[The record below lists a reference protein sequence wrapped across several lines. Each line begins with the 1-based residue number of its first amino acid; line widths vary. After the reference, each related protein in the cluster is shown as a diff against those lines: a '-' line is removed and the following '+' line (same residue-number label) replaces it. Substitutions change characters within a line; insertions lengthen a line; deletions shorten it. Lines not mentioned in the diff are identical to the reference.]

1 MKCFI
6 RGLNNAISDDGLK
19 DVANNEMFYVLQRLG
34 QCISESE
41 FSQLIRGSSS
51 RTADIVI
58 DAVEETIRGN
68 PSLHLPAKVDLFVV
82 ESIFKPRPKEV
93 ISSLGLKCK
102 YSASHRCS
110 ISALDEATEEF
121 KVHATNERVHPL
133 VSPLSWGNTNSR
145 TREFQTPLQVAAQT
159 GRPVE
164 FIIFGGKDACDK
176 IQGTDGKVVDN
187 CLPLVDLKTLV
198 VRNLNRFVQTG
209 RYIPTA
215 AIADTLTRVRELVNS
230 AVSQANRESG
240 SADAKFRLDAALVK
254 VAGFRMKSDRT
265 IVATNRSGDSN
276 GGGGRG
282 RGGRGDY
289 GGRGGRN
296 GRGGGSGRGGRGR
309 GSYHGGR
316 GRGRY

>member
-1 MKCFI
+1 
-6 RGLNNAISDDGLK
+6 
-19 DVANNEMFYVLQRLG
+19 MFYVLQRLG
-34 QCISESE
+34 QYISESE
-41 FSQLIRGSSS
+41 FSHLIRGSSN
-51 RTADIVI
+51 RTADII
-58 DAVEETIRGN
+58 IEAVEEMIRCN
-68 PSLHLPAKVDLFVV
+68 SSLKLPANVDLFVV
-82 ESIFKPRPKEV
+82 ESIFKPRPKDV
-93 ISSLGLKCK
+93 MSSLGYKWK
-102 YSASHRCS
+102 YSSSQRCS

-121 KVHATNERVHPL
+121 KVHAIDERVHPL

-164 FIIFGGKDACDK
+164 FIVFGGKDACDK
-176 IQGTDGKVVDN
+176 IQSTDGQVVEN

-209 RYIPTA
+209 RYIPSVA
-215 AIADTLTRVRELVNS
+215 VADTLTRVRELVNS

-240 SADAKFRLDAALVK
+240 SADAKFRLDAALAK
-254 VAGFRMKSDRT
+254 VAGFRMKPDRT
-265 IVATNRSGDSN
+265 IVATNRSGDSRSN

-289 GGRGGRN
+289 SGRGGRN
-296 GRGGGSGRGGRGR
+296 GRGRGSGRGGRGR
-309 GSYHGGR
+309 GSYGR